1 MHSPRT
7 FLILFCALA
16 ALASA
21 PASGAFAQTS
31 PKAAMLE
38 QAAWAALDARQVQE
52 AADAFKEAIALD
64 PKNPRLRLGAGM
76 AAFLQRRDEDA
87 KQSLEYALQLDPQFT
102 RARAQLA
109 HVIRRMGDLLG
120 AIREYERVVGEA
132 PGDSG
137 ARETLERWKRE
148 LELHDRMRHEV
159 GDHFVV
165 SFEGPPDSALGT
177 QALEALERAYWR
189 VCDLLGV
196 FPTAPIPVILYS
208 NEQFRDITR
217 SPPWAA
223 GVYDGRIRVPVRG
236 AAADAKEF
244 ERVLGHEFVHALVRS
259 LSERGIPGWLNEG
272 LATALEDNGI
282 EWAHENITK
291 AKEIPT
297 LESLQT
303 SFGRLTGAQAQ
314 AAYATSALAVRRLLD
329 EVGGTAMANLIRDL
343 GDGIEFEKAFEHR
356 MLRSFSDFSAA
367 LALR

>member
-1 MHSPRT
+1 MSLC
-7 FLILFCALA
+7 FVLILLTAV
-16 ALASA
+16 
-21 PASGAFAQTS
+21 PAGQTS

-76 AAFLQRRDEDA
+76 VAFMQRRDEDA
-87 KQSLEYALQLDPQFT
+87 KQALEYALQLDPQFT

-120 AIREYERVVGEA
+120 AIREYERVVSEV
-132 PGDSG
+132 PNDPG
-137 ARETLERWKRE
+137 ARETLDRWKRE
-148 LELHDRMRHEV
+148 LELHDRMRQEV

-177 QALEALERAYWR
+177 QALEVLERAYWR
-189 VCDLLGV
+189 VCDLLGA

-223 GVYDGRIRVPVRG
+223 GVYDGKIRLPVRG
-236 AAADAKEF
+236 AAEVDAKEF
-244 ERVLGHEFVHALVRS
+244 ERVLGHEFVHALVRT
-259 LSERGIPGWLNEG
+259 LADRNVPGWLNEG
-272 LATALEDNGI
+272 LATALEDNGV
-282 EWAHENITK
+282 EWAQKQIEK
-291 AKEIPT
+291 FPQLPT
-297 LESLQT
+297 LEMLQT
-303 SFGRLTGAQAQ
+303 SFGRLTGQQAQ

-329 EVGGTAMANLIRDL
+329 EVGGTAMANLLRDI

-356 MLRSFSDFSAA
+356 MLRSFPEFSAS

>member
-1 MHSPRT
+1 MRSC
-7 FLILFCALA
+7 FILI
-16 ALASA
+16 LASA
-21 PASGAFAQTS
+21 LAVPAFAQTS

-52 AADAFKEAIALD
+52 AADAFREAIALD

-76 AAFLQRRDEDA
+76 AAFLQRRDADA
-87 KQSLEYALQLDPQFT
+87 KQALEYALQLDPRLT

-120 AIREYERVVGEA
+120 AIREYERVVSELPEDA
-132 PGDSG
+132 G
-137 ARETLERWKRE
+137 ARETLDRWKRE

-177 QALEALERAYWR
+177 QALDALERAYWR

-223 GVYDGRIRVPVRG
+223 GVYDGRVRVPVRG

-259 LSERGIPGWLNEG
+259 LSERAIPGWLNEG
-272 LATALEDNGI
+272 LATALEDNGV
-282 EWAHENITK
+282 EWAEDNIVK

-297 LESLQT
+297 LEALQT
-303 SFGRLTGAQAQ
+303 SFGRLSGPQAQ
-314 AAYATSALAVRRLLD
+314 AAYATIALAVRRLLD

-343 GDGIEFEKAFEHR
+343 GDGIEFERAFEHR
-356 MLRSFSDFSAA
+356 MQRSFADFSAS
-367 LALR
+367 LILR

>member
-1 MHSPRT
+1 MLLSTILRSCVT
-7 FLILFCALA
+7 LFLLS
-16 ALASA
+16 ALASE
-21 PASGAFAQTS
+21 GFAQTS

-38 QAAWAALDARQVQE
+38 QAAWAALDARRVPE
-52 AADAFKEAIALD
+52 AADAFNEAIALD

-76 AAFLQRRDEDA
+76 AAFLQRRDADA
-87 KQSLEYALQLDPQFT
+87 KRELDYALQLDPRFS

-109 HVIRRMGDLLG
+109 HVVRRMGDLLG
-120 AIREYERVVGEA
+120 AIREYERVVSELPDDA
-132 PGDSG
+132 S

-165 SFEGPPDSALGT
+165 SFEGPPDSALGME
-177 QALEALERAYWR
+177 ALAALERAYWR

-196 FPTAPIPVILYS
+196 FPTEPIPVILYS

-223 GVYDGRIRVPVRG
+223 GVYDGRVRVPVRG
-236 AAADAKEF
+236 AKSNMKEL

-259 LSERGIPGWLNEG
+259 LSERAVPAWLNEG
-272 LATALEDNGI
+272 LATALEDDGLA
-282 EWAHENITK
+282 WAQTQFEK

-297 LESLQT
+297 LEALQS
-303 SFGRLTGAQAQ
+303 SFGRMAGAQAQ
-314 AAYATSALAVRRLLD
+314 AAYATSALAVQRLLD
-329 EVGGTAMANLIRDL
+329 EVGGTAMANLLRDL

-356 MLRSFSDFSAA
+356 MQRSLADFAA
-367 LALR
+367 TLAK

>member
-1 MHSPRT
+1 MRISLLP
-7 FLILFCALA
+7 ILLLALT
-16 ALASA
+16 A
-21 PASGAFAQTS
+21 PLFAQTS

-52 AADAFKEAIALD
+52 AADTFKEAIALD

-76 AAFLQRRDEDA
+76 AAFLQRRDDDA
-87 KQSLEYALQLDPQFT
+87 KQALEYALQLDPQFT

-120 AIREYERVVGEA
+120 AIREYERVVTEV
-132 PGDSG
+132 PSDNG

-159 GDHFVV
+159 GDHFIV

-177 QALEALERAYWR
+177 QALEVLERAYWR
-189 VCDLLGV
+189 VCDLLGT

-223 GVYDGRIRVPVRG
+223 GVYDGKIRLPIRG
-236 AAADAKEF
+236 AANVDAKEF

-259 LSERGIPGWLNEG
+259 LSERAIPGWLNEG

-282 EWAHENITK
+282 EWAQENITK

-303 SFGRLTGAQAQ
+303 SFGRLTGPQAQ
-314 AAYATSALAVRRLLD
+314 AAYAASALAARRLLD
-329 EVGGTAMANLIRDL
+329 EVGGTAMTNLIRDI

-356 MLRSFSDFSAA
+356 MQRSFSDFSAS
-367 LALR
+367 LNLR